1 MKIHQHHC
9 SKCNFPICFTVALGG
24 NEPGLKKAETEV
36 VSLGVQDQL
45 RVAKAIRQQTVE
57 KLWEITEKLNILY
70 KDNWTALA
78 DREMV
83 KFQTQLFAQ
92 KKDSQ
97 PSSLSSKSSDDKR
110 YPQDQGSKDP
120 NTGILATT
128 TDNVEAKNHEEWS
141 FTQSFLYS
149 LTLITTV
156 GKCKKSGPQN
166 PCFLAK
172 VIFQGFMSLSIFS

>member
-1 MKIHQHHC
+1 MHFL
-9 SKCNFPICFTVALGG
+9 SRFSAG
-24 NEPGLKKAETEV
+24 NEDLLVKKETEV

-97 PSSLSSKSSDDKR
+97 LEAQPGDQQQQQPGLLQTGSSAASFTKVLSDDKITF
-110 YPQDQGSKDP
+110 QDGRNSESNLVQQQGQEIK
-120 NTGILATT
+120 
-128 TDNVEAKNHEEWS
+128 AKNHEDWS

-156 GKCKKSGPQN
+156 GEYNRKLLVKQGR
-166 PCFLAK
+166 K
-172 VIFQGFMSLSIFS
+172 VASSEKT

>member
-1 MKIHQHHC
+1 MK
-9 SKCNFPICFTVALGG
+9 K
-24 NEPGLKKAETEV
+24 ETEV

-92 KKDSQ
+92 KKDSHLEDEEQ
-97 PSSLSSKSSDDKR
+97 QQQVLQTGSSAASFTKVLSDDKITF
-110 YPQDQGSKDP
+110 QDGSSRRRNSDSNLVQQQQSREGEIK
-120 NTGILATT
+120 AR
-128 TDNVEAKNHEEWS
+128 NHQEWS
-141 FTQSFLYS
+141 FSQSFLYS

-156 GKCKKSGPQN
+156 GK
-166 PCFLAK
+166 
-172 VIFQGFMSLSIFS
+172 

>member
-1 MKIHQHHC
+1 MK
-9 SKCNFPICFTVALGG
+9 K
-24 NEPGLKKAETEV
+24 ETEV

-92 KKDSQ
+92 KKDSHLEDEEQQQQQQ
-97 PSSLSSKSSDDKR
+97 PQVLQTGSSAASFTKVLSDDKITF
-110 YPQDQGSKDP
+110 QDSGSSRRRNSESNLVQQQQSRAEIK
-120 NTGILATT
+120 AR
-128 TDNVEAKNHEEWS
+128 NHEEWS
-141 FTQSFLYS
+141 FSQSFLYS

-156 GKCKKSGPQN
+156 GK
-166 PCFLAK
+166 
-172 VIFQGFMSLSIFS
+172 

>member
-1 MKIHQHHC
+1 MHFL
-9 SKCNFPICFTVALGG
+9 SRFSAG
-24 NEPGLKKAETEV
+24 NEDLLVKKETEV

-92 KKDSQ
+92 KKDSHLEDEEQ
-97 PSSLSSKSSDDKR
+97 QQLQVLQTGSSAASFTKVLSDDKITF
-110 YPQDQGSKDP
+110 QDSGSSRRRNSESNLVQQQQSRAEIK
-120 NTGILATT
+120 AR
-128 TDNVEAKNHEEWS
+128 NHEEWS
-141 FTQSFLYS
+141 FSQSFLYS

-156 GKCKKSGPQN
+156 GK
-166 PCFLAK
+166 
-172 VIFQGFMSLSIFS
+172 